1 VRNSEEDGIDKPQT
15 RERKRRQPAGN
26 PDRPTTHPEQFEEF
40 AGTEREPSPV
50 GPAGEDGS
58 AAAGPDGEERN
69 ATSGPDDPEP

>member
-40 AGTEREPSPV
+40 AGTERQPSP
-50 GPAGEDGS
+50 GTDGGD
-58 AAAGPDGEERN
+58 ANAIPGPDGEERN